1 VKVFHQ
7 HCHQVQIGDKC
18 FYVVK
23 EEDIEDEGNGA
34 SSTLGNQGERKILL
48 KFNTRKVD
56 ETLVVYYLSTHVKV
70 SQLVNKM
77 CSQQACSK
85 LVNKL

>member
-48 KFNTRKVD
+48 KFNTRKVG
-56 ETLVVYYLSTHVKV
+56 ETLVVYYLSRHVKI

-77 CSQQACSK
+77 RSQQVCSK
-85 LVNKL
+85 LGNKL